1 MTLTKS
7 AYKYKTLYRG
17 LYKIF
22 QTWTNGTV
30 TLRMVAVTIRLNILN
45 IEPYNTSVVEGL
57 DPT

>member
-7 AYKYKTLYRG
+7 GYKYKTLYRG

-30 TLRMVAVTIRLNILN
+30 TLIMGAVNTRINIRNIKPYDTPMVEVRDT
-45 IEPYNTSVVEGL
+45 T
-57 DPT
+57 